1 MDFSTAL
8 VTIKQPSGF
17 WTSILNA
24 FKNGVGTYVVAVILV
39 AICVRLMLSV
49 VDVFNKRSTMRNTEM
64 MAKMKPELEAIQ
76 KKYGYDQ
83 RVLSQKQSEL
93 YKKYQFN
100 MMGTFFPMLIALVLQ
115 LVVFLTL
122 WKSLQAVS
130 NYNIVNKYEDM
141 KNIYANVLA
150 INEKDAVKTQ
160 IDYENGNELS
170 IEIDFETKELT
181 IQNITKAT
189 EMEEHKA
196 TITYVAN
203 ANSTIVEYINRYVVE
218 TIKQDGIEVANPE
231 YVDTGYNEILL
242 TLAQENVEKYYKENQ
257 EGFLWIKNVYKAE
270 SPQSPLFTKK
280 EIKKYISSYYTKAER
295 LEEKENGYEGKIYDY
310 AIANSINEEKLGKN
324 GYYIL
329 TLLAMLVSFLSI
341 YISNLVMRNKNNPQK
356 QSKLMYFIM
365 PLIMGLFTFMYT
377 SLFAIYIIVGQILMI
392 GLTPL
397 TTLIVKKWVAHSESK
412 KKEKETIVVDYRRK
426 DM

>member
-17 WTSILNA
+17 WTSILNS

-39 AICVRLMLSV
+39 AICVRLVLSV

-150 INEKDAVKTQ
+150 INEKDAVK
-160 IDYENGNELS
+160 
-170 IEIDFETKELT
+170 
-181 IQNITKAT
+181 
-189 EMEEHKA
+189 
-196 TITYVAN
+196 
-203 ANSTIVEYINRYVVE
+203 
-218 TIKQDGIEVANPE
+218 
-231 YVDTGYNEILL
+231 
-242 TLAQENVEKYYKENQ
+242 
-257 EGFLWIKNVYKAE
+257 
-270 SPQSPLFTKK
+270 QS
-280 EIKKYISSYYTKAER
+280 
-295 LEEKENGYEGKIYDY
+295 
-310 AIANSINEEKLGKN
+310 
-324 GYYIL
+324 
-329 TLLAMLVSFLSI
+329 
-341 YISNLVMRNKNNPQK
+341 
-356 QSKLMYFIM
+356 QSR
-365 PLIMGLFTFMYT
+365 
-377 SLFAIYIIVGQILMI
+377 
-392 GLTPL
+392 
-397 TTLIVKKWVAHSESK
+397 KWPKS
-412 KKEKETIVVDYRRK
+412 
-426 DM
+426 

>member
-17 WTSILNA
+17 WTSILNS
-24 FKNGVGTYVVAVILV
+24 FKNGVGSYVLAVILV
-39 AICVRLMLSV
+39 AICVRLVLSV
-49 VDVFNKRSTMRNTEM
+49 VDVFNKRGTMRNTEM

-122 WKSLQAVS
+122 WKSLQSVS

-150 INEKDAVKTQ
+150 INADDATKTQ
-160 IDYENGNELS
+160 IDYEDGNVLS
-170 IEIDFETKELT
+170 IDIDFENNKVNIANETKGTEAS
-181 IQNITKAT
+181 IDYNANI
-189 EMEEHKA
+189 E
-196 TITYVAN
+196 
-203 ANSTIVEYINRYVVE
+203 NSTIVEYINIYV
-218 TIKQDGIEVANPE
+218 IKTNTE
-231 YVDTGYNEILL
+231 YDDTGYNDILL

-257 EGFLWIKNVYKAE
+257 EGFLWIKNIYKAE

-310 AIANSINEEKLGKN
+310 AIANSIDEEKLGKN

-341 YISNLVMRNKNNPQK
+341 YVSNLVMRNKNNPQK

-397 TTLIVKKWVAHSESK
+397 TTLIVKKWIAHSESK

>member
-1 MDFSTAL
+1 MDFLSTTL

-17 WTSILNA
+17 WTAILNA
-24 FKNGVGTYVVAVILV
+24 FKNGVGSYVLAVILV
-39 AICVRLMLSV
+39 AICVRLVLSV
-49 VDVFNKRSTMRNTEM
+49 VDVFNKRGTMRNTEM
-64 MAKMKPELEAIQ
+64 MAKMRPELEAIQ

-100 MMGTFFPMLIALVLQ
+100 MMGTFFPMLIAMVLQ

-122 WKSLQAVS
+122 WRSLQAVS

-141 KNIYANVLA
+141 KNIYANVLS

-160 IDYENGNELS
+160 IDYEDGNELS
-170 IEIDFETKELT
+170 IEIDFETKKV
-181 IQNITKAT
+181 NITNETKGTSADIDFKT
-189 EMEEHKA
+189 DFK
-196 TITYVAN
+196 
-203 ANSTIVEYINRYVVE
+203 NSDIVNDLINKYLVK

-242 TLAQENVEKYYKENQ
+242 TLAQQKVDKYYKENQ
-257 EGFLWIKNVYKAE
+257 EGFLWIKNIYKPE
-270 SPQSPLFTKK
+270 SPASPLFTKK
-280 EIKKYISSYYTKAER
+280 EIQKYISRYYTKAEKT
-295 LEEKENGYEGKIYDY
+295 EEKANNYEGKIYDY
-310 AIANSINEEKLGKN
+310 VVADSINEKALGKN

-329 TLLAMLVSFLSI
+329 TILAIVASFLSI
-341 YISNLVMRNKNNPQK
+341 FVSNLVMKNKNNPQK
-356 QSKLMYFIM
+356 QGKLMYIIM

-377 SLFAIYIIVGQILMI
+377 CLFAIYIIVGQILMI

-397 TTLIVKKWVAHSESK
+397 TTLIVKKWTAHSEAK
-412 KKEKETIVVDYRRK
+412 KKEKETVVVDYRRR